1 MAASGK
7 IARTGHRARMAGG
20 AVLLMLAAVA
30 ARADPITLYVG
41 SGGGEFA
48 SLSSAVASATAGYN
62 AANTYTIDIDP
73 GTYLNSATIVNIPLT
88 IQNDNP
94 TAGAVVLNDSA
105 DQGAT
110 PTYAIPNLKGILVT
124 NAAVTVN
131 GLTFEGAAVP
141 VADGGNGAGIRA
153 QAGNLSVYNSSFI
166 DDQDGILTNPDAA
179 MNVLID
185 NSVFDGNGNATGPD
199 AGFTH
204 AIYVGEDA
212 SLTVEDSTFNGTQ
225 AGHDIKSRAAS
236 TTIADN
242 YLDDGVTGTASY
254 AIDVPNGGVA
264 TIEGNTIV
272 QGTNTQNPAM
282 IAYDAEHLAYT
293 DNSLLVKDNSFTNY
307 LPGLAIGVDN
317 YSGGNGDPP
326 VYAQLTGNTFTD
338 LSGDSPSTFQPV
350 TRPVST
356 PEPSTFVL
364 LAGAL
369 LLWPATRLRRS
380 GTD

>member
-1 MAASGK
+1 
-7 IARTGHRARMAGG
+7 MAGG